1 MTLQT
6 FIGFAQQAFTALL
19 NLSTTLQTP
28 IRNILTERSGIVGGG
43 VIRIMIKTLDIF
55 GQTWLGNM
63 SVFTFL
69 FSSSSLTF
77 IIIVGLIRWILDI
90 LP

>member
-6 FIGFAQQAFTALL
+6 FISFAQAAFNAMLGVGKAF
-19 NLSTTLQTP
+19 QIP
-28 IRNILTERSGIVGGG
+28 IRQLVANGAYGFGTILNTL
-43 VIRIMIKTLDIF
+43 IKTLDFF

-63 SVFTFL
+63 SIFTLL
-69 FSSSSLTF
+69 FSEATLIF
-77 IIIVGLIRWILDI
+77 IIIAGLIRWILDI